1 MENVHLIVGLGNPGD
16 EYARTRHNCGF
27 MAVERFADRLRAAW
41 KTERKFQARLARLE
55 LDGRTLVLVKPQ
67 TFMNLSGNAVQAI
80 ASYWKVPVTRLFVSV
95 DDADLPLGTLRLR
108 PEGSAGGHH
117 GLESIEAHLRTRQ
130 YARQRIGIGRR
141 ADGAREITDYV
152 LSRFDHA
159 EMGLLKL
166 VLERS
171 CDQMTCWI
179 TGGVTKAM
187 NEFNGTINPPL
198 VKES

>member
-1 MENVHLIVGLGNPGD
+1 MHLIVGLGNPGT
-16 EYARTRHNCGF
+16 EYTRTRHNSGF
-27 MAVERFADRLRAAW
+27 MAIERLADRLQAAW
-41 KTERKFQARLARLE
+41 KIERKFHARLARTE
-55 LDGRTLVLVKPQ
+55 LAGKSVVLAEPQ

-80 ASYWKVPVTRLFVSV
+80 ASYWKVPSNRLLVTV

-108 PEGSAGGHH
+108 AEGSAGGHH
-117 GLESIEAHLRTRQ
+117 GLESIEAHLGTRQ

-152 LSRFDHA
+152 LGRFDSA

-166 VLERS
+166 VLDRA

-179 TGGVTKAM
+179 TDGVAKAM